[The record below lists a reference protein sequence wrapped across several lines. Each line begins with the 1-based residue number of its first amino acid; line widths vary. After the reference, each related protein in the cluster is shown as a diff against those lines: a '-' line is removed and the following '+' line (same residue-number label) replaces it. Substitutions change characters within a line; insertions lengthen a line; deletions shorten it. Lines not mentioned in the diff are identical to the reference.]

1 MIIEMRNRMRKYG
14 GEDGKGRMRRGIN
27 QRVHLKTYINI

>member
-27 QRVHLKTYINI
+27 QRVHLKIYINI